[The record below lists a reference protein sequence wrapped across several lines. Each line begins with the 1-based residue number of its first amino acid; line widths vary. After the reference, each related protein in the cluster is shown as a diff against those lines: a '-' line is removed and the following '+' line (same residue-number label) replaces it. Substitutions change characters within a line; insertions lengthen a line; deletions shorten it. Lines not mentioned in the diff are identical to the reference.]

1 MEDLRIL
8 DVSDPQQQAE
18 EEPITSEKQVQMN
31 NNSDELGT
39 RKSGKMG
46 FLRQD

>member
-18 EEPITSEKQVQMN
+18 EEPITSEKQVKM
-31 NNSDELGT
+31 NNSDELIT

-46 FLRQD
+46 FSRQD